1 MTTDNQTKKCG
12 FVSLIGK
19 PNAGKSTL
27 LNALLK
33 QKLSVVTN
41 KAQTTRNKI
50 QGILTEKNYQI
61 IFLDTPGILEPKYEL
76 QNFMLKELNSA
87 LRDSD
92 LAVYLIDA
100 GNFNIEDLRET
111 ENKYSRHFSAL
122 KRIPVLNKIDLIDAN
137 KEKEILDEIKKI
149 FPIDDIVSVSA
160 IERINLDLLLKK
172 ITDLLPQSEFYFDED
187 TLTDKPEKFFV
198 SEIIREKIFE
208 MFEDEIPYSTFVD
221 IREFKERENSKDYIN
236 ADIIIERETQKIII
250 IGKKGEKIKK
260 LGEAARAD
268 IEKFLGKEIFLQ
280 LFVKTRKDWRKDHN
294 FLKHNF

>member
-12 FVSLIGK
+12 FASLIGK

-100 GNFNIEDLRET
+100 GNFNIDDLRET
-111 ENKYSRHFSAL
+111 ENKYSRYFSAL
-122 KRIPVLNKIDLIDAN
+122 KRILVLNKIDLIDAN

-149 FPIDDIVSVSA
+149 FPTDDIISVSA
-160 IERINLDLLLKK
+160 IERINLDILLKK

-221 IREFKERENSKDYIN
+221 IREFKERENAKDYIN
-236 ADIIIERETQKIII
+236 ADIIIERETQKMII

-260 LGEAARAD
+260 LGETARAD